1 MLMIL
6 SLEWLRA
13 FIHIYPSFEYVIIFF
28 GAAFG
33 GELALF
39 AVAFLGAQGILQ
51 VFPLIVF
58 SFLGA
63 FSADILWF
71 SLGKTTLAGKI
82 ISHRYTSPA
91 IAVIAEAINRVSR
104 GSRLAALIL
113 AKFLVGTRIVIIM
126 YVSKTDLGLK
136 KFARYDAVA
145 VLAWLLVVIPIGFI
159 SGLGFTYL
167 AEFFHN
173 LYIEIG
179 IILLILFIV
188 VIIQIWLEKMF
199 VKKETGLKL

>member
-1 MLMIL
+1 MPMTL

-13 FIHIYPSFEYVIIFF
+13 LIHLYPSFEYLIIFL

-39 AVAFLGAQGILQ
+39 TVAFLGAQGILQ

-71 SLGKTTLAGKI
+71 FLGKTTLAGKLI
-82 ISHRYTSPA
+82 FHRYTSPA

-104 GSRLAALIL
+104 
-113 AKFLVGTRIVIIM
+113 
-126 YVSKTDLGLK
+126 
-136 KFARYDAVA
+136 
-145 VLAWLLVVIPIGFI
+145 
-159 SGLGFTYL
+159 
-167 AEFFHN
+167 
-173 LYIEIG
+173 
-179 IILLILFIV
+179 
-188 VIIQIWLEKMF
+188 
-199 VKKETGLKL
+199 